1 MICLQNSWNFTNIA
15 DVKINHTTMKSFGQ
29 KAWMLPQPVLII
41 GTYDNERNPN
51 AMNAA
56 WGGQW
61 DAKEIMISMG
71 AHATTENLNRCG
83 EFTVAFATRDTMIA
97 SDYVGIVSAKNDP
110 QKMQKAGW
118 NVAKAEHINAPVFI
132 NFPMTLECRIIEKI
146 GESPEGYNIVAEI
159 VNVLVDENYLGED
172 GKPDVEKM
180 QLITFDPV
188 HLGYIELGKR
198 VGNAFADGRALK

>member
-1 MICLQNSWNFTNIA
+1 
-15 DVKINHTTMKSFGQ
+15 MKSFGQ

-41 GTYDNERNPN
+41 GTYDHEGNPN

-71 AHATTENLNRCG
+71 AHATTENLNHCG
-83 EFTVAFATRDTMIA
+83 EFTVAFATRNTMIA

-180 QLITFDPV
+180 QLITFDPI

>member
-1 MICLQNSWNFTNIA
+1 MFAKFVEFYEYCRCK
-15 DVKINHTTMKSFGQ
+15 DNHTTMKSFGQ

-41 GTYDNERNPN
+41 GTYDNEGNPN

-118 NVAKAEHINAPVFI
+118 NVTKAEHINAPVFT

>member
-1 MICLQNSWNFTNIA
+1 MFAKFVEFYEYCRCK
-15 DVKINHTTMKSFGQ
+15 DNHTTMKSFGQ

-41 GTYDNERNPN
+41 GTYDDEGNPN

-71 AHATTENLNRCG
+71 AHATTENLNHCG

-118 NVAKAEHINAPVFI
+118 NVTKAEHINAPVFT

-146 GESPEGYNIVAEI
+146 GKSPEGYNIVAEI

>member
-1 MICLQNSWNFTNIA
+1 MFAKFVEFYEYCRCK
-15 DVKINHTTMKSFGQ
+15 DNHTTMKSFGQ

-41 GTYDNERNPN
+41 GTYDNEGNPN

-172 GKPDVEKM
+172 GKPDIEKM